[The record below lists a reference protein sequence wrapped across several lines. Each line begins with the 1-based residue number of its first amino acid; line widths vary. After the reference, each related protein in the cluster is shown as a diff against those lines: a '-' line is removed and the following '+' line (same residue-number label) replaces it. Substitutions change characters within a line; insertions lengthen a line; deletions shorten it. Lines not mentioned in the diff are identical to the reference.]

1 MDFRMKVQRLF
12 VLILFLFA
20 CQSMAQQV
28 TKAQLAKALQ
38 ECEQDSE
45 AGKRQIEILSNALNS
60 TNQLIERRSAVSDS
74 LIGNLHRQ
82 LALQDSVTLLLKA
95 NADTLHLMV
104 VDYSKKLDEVNGL
117 YIRELK
123 KQGRPWF
130 LSGNGLTGLS
140 YGLFIG
146 GALGLIFGIAL

>member
-1 MDFRMKVQRLF
+1 MKKQLF
-12 VLILFLFA
+12 FIFFLSF
-20 CQSMAQQV
+20 SFFSGTLTAQQV

-38 ECEQDSE
+38 ECEQDFD
-45 AGKRQIEILSNALNS
+45 AGKRQIKILNNALNS
-60 TNQLIERRSAVSDS
+60 TNTLIDRQSAISDS
-74 LIGNLHRQ
+74 LITNLRGQ

-104 VDYSKKLDEVNGL
+104 TDYSKKLDEVNSL

-123 KQGRPWF
+123 KRGRPWF
-130 LSGNGLTGLS
+130 LSGNGLQGLS

-146 GALGLIFGIAL
+146 AALGLIFGVAL

>member
-1 MDFRMKVQRLF
+1 MKKQLHF
-12 VLILFLFA
+12 LLSFLFFSGTLA
-20 CQSMAQQV
+20 AQQV
-28 TKAQLAKALQ
+28 SKAQLAKALQ
-38 ECEQDSE
+38 ECEQDFE
-45 AGKRQIEILSNALNS
+45 AGKQQIKILNNALNS
-60 TNQLIERRSAVSDS
+60 TNQLINRHSAVSDS
-74 LIGNLHRQ
+74 LITNLRSQ

-104 VDYSKKLDEVNGL
+104 TDYSKKLDDVNSL

-123 KQGRPWF
+123 KRGRPWF

-140 YGLFIG
+140 YGLFVG